1 MPHVANQYDI
11 DFYNLVHT
19 LKLEASSAEKST
31 AERRRRNRKPYP
43 AAQRISPI
51 HGSEDGVRSPSPF
64 FSVPCCDLNEGGFS
78 FLLPY
83 PPDFREL
90 VVALGQ
96 APEEIIMLAAV
107 AHWRQVV
114 PRRAEHGNRPMF
126 QVGCRFVRRL
136 VP

>member
-19 LKLEASSAEKST
+19 LRIEASSAEQASP
-31 AERRRRNRKPYP
+31 ERRRRNRKPYA

-51 HGSEDGVRSPSPF
+51 RGSENGVRSPSPF
-64 FSVPCCDLNEGGFS
+64 FLVHCCDLNEGGFS

-107 AHWRQVV
+107 AHWHE
-114 PRRAEHGNRPMF
+114 AKSNGTDGNRPLY